1 MTTEFASLVTKAMQD
16 DGECFERL
24 QILNFVE
31 TLVIYLR
38 SKRTLYVISLDL

>member
-1 MTTEFASLVTKAMQD
+1 MTTEFASLMTKAMKD
-16 DGECFERL
+16 DGKCFERL

-31 TLVIYLR
+31 TLVLYLH